1 MVSRVDRSPFAE
13 WWWTVDKYLLGGLVV
28 LMLGGI
34 VLSLAGSPA
43 VAERLGYDDSFHF
56 VKRHVAFFLPALA
69 VMIATSMLSPRG
81 VRRAAMIVL
90 VTALVLMLATLFVGT
105 EVKGARRWIDLI
117 GLSLQPS
124 EFMKP
129 AFVVIVA
136 WLFAEG
142 RVRRDIPGNVFAAI
156 LLAIA
161 VALLIAEPDFGQTML
176 IVISWGALFFMA
188 GMSWVWIAGLV
199 GLAGAGAF
207 GAYVTLPHVAARI
220 DRFVSPQSGD
230 TFQVDKALD
239 SILRGGWFGQGPGEG
254 IVKRVLPD
262 AHTDFIFAVAA
273 EEFGIII
280 CMALVAVFALIVFRG
295 LSRSARGSDPFVRLA
310 SAGLVV
316 LFGVQSVIN
325 MSVNLNLIP
334 AKGMTLP
341 FISYGGS
348 SMIAVAF
355 GMGLLLALTR
365 RRPEVRRA
373 GRPLA
378 RAPAPIPEAA

>member
-1 MVSRVDRSPFAE
+1 MVSRADRTAFAE

-28 LMLGGI
+28 LMLGGV
-34 VLSLAGSPA
+34 VLSLAGSPP
-43 VAERLGYDDSFHF
+43 VAERLGYDSFHF
-56 VKRHVAFFLPALA
+56 VKRHVAFFVPALA
-69 VMIATSMLSPRG
+69 VLIATSFLTPRNA
-81 VRRAAMIVL
+81 RRAAFIVL
-90 VTALVLMLATLFVGT
+90 ITALVLMLVTLFVGF
-105 EVKGARRWIDLI
+105 EVKGARRWINFA

-136 WLFAEG
+136 WLFAEN
-142 RVRRDIPGNVFAAI
+142 RVRNDIPGNVFAVI
-156 LLAIA
+156 LLAIVA
-161 VALLIAEPDFGQTML
+161 ALLIAEPDFGQTML
-176 IVISWGALFFMA
+176 IVIAWGALFFMA
-188 GMSWVWIAGLV
+188 GMSWFWIV
-199 GLAGAGAF
+199 GLGAVAVGGIFA
-207 GAYVTLPHVAARI
+207 AYTMLPHVAQRI

-239 SILRGGWFGQGPGEG
+239 SILRGGWLGQGPGEG
-254 IVKRVLPD
+254 MVKRVLPD

-280 CMALVAVFALIVFRG
+280 CLALVAVFALIVFRG
-295 LSRSARGSDPFVRLA
+295 LSRSIKNEDPFVRLA

-325 MSVNLNLIP
+325 MAVNLNLMP

-355 GMGLLLALTR
+355 GMGLLLAFTR
-365 RRPEVRRA
+365 RRPEARRVA
-373 GRPLA
+373 RPIG
-378 RAPAPIPEAA
+378 PAQPAASGVA